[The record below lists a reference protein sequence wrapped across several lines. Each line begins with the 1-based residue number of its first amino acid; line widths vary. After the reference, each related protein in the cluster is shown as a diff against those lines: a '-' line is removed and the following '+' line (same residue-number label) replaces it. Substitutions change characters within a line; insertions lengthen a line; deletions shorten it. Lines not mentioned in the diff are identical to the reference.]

1 MRRRVV
7 GPWMRSE
14 PRASEGSLG
23 EARSSRTW
31 SGGVDVG
38 VCLWLGRAV
47 GGAVLLGA
55 QLVACAS
62 APAKSPGAGSSPA
75 ATPPAR
81 TEAPPA
87 APQGSSDPSAPTD
100 TTSEG
105 HPAGSVVDRSVVDR
119 SVVDTPPETVDT
131 PPETGREAP
140 AASPPLP
147 PPAPPSLPEG
157 TTVLHVGDSFAD
169 ALGRPLK
176 RLLEERGL
184 RAVLAAETASY
195 IPGWSSYGKIE
206 RLLARHDPD
215 LVLITLGA
223 NELEIGDPAQRV
235 RNIRRIVSI
244 VEGRPCV
251 WIAIPLWAGPK
262 NGLMDIIRDNV
273 EPCVFMDT
281 NALIESM
288 PRIRD
293 GIHPTQAAR
302 EDWAGVVV
310 RWLETRRRPTP
321 ARPWNLLQGEDT
333 GEDTGQADE

>member
-14 PRASEGSLG
+14 PRAIEGSLG

-75 ATPPAR
+75 AAPPAR

-105 HPAGSVVDRSVVDR
+105 HPAGSVVDRSVVDS
-119 SVVDTPPETVDT
+119 SVVDSPPETVDT

-251 WIAIPLWAGPK
+251 WFEIGRAH
-262 NGLMDIIRDNV
+262 V
-273 EPCVFMDT
+273 
-281 NALIESM
+281 
-288 PRIRD
+288 
-293 GIHPTQAAR
+293 
-302 EDWAGVVV
+302 
-310 RWLETRRRPTP
+310 
-321 ARPWNLLQGEDT
+321 
-333 GEDTGQADE
+333 

>member
-75 ATPPAR
+75 AAPPAR

-119 SVVDTPPETVDT
+119 SVVDT